1 MSDQTTGNKPIFTF
15 QAESVKGQQ
24 WRNEHEKGVSYN
36 STFTRS
42 YKDKEGNWKETN
54 QFSGSQLLNLGKV
67 AEKLFEN
74 ELKEKANDREKAAEK
89 MAEKS
94 QTHDRE
100 R

>member
-1 MSDQTTGNKPIFTF
+1 MSDQTKGNKPIFTYK
-15 QAESVKGQQ
+15 AESVKGQQ
-24 WRNEHEKGVSYN
+24 WRNVHEKSVSYN
-36 STFTRS
+36 STITRS

-74 ELKEKANDREKAAEK
+74 ELKEKAKDRENAAEK
-89 MAEKS
+89 TAENSK
-94 QTHDRE
+94 THGRE